1 MENSNEVRVTDFMHR
16 YKAKDDAN
24 GGIVSTIVS
33 SLRGTLISLIYRLNY
48 VMIDYCNV
56 LKSIEMRSGED
67 CSSVLDTNH
76 DKLHRLKS
84 KMSNHLKRY
93 INFVEM
99 IDRLPAIKVVKDMI
113 QRTII
118 SDDLLPWVVSFILGQ
133 EENGLPQPAPL
144 SEDESTRSRLDELSL
159 DLSREGLTA
168 IDSLEGF
175 SFDQYAESMGNV
187 IPTVVDYT
195 GTDLDQAA
203 IYQPQ
208 RLNQGTQDIASH
220 PDDTEVDF
228 CSDLYP
234 PRPLLPNTQ
243 MTPPPP
249 PPPPPPPRASPERL
263 NELEG
268 SLGNELQTTGLL
280 PLPDV
285 SEFIKTL
292 LGLSHEET
300 FRVLTEYQ
308 RGLDAATLND
318 KALLYEL
325 LQDSAWLQTS
335 TPMLYMSW
343 VDFGTYD
350 LTLESLQPIFIA
362 IKRSLRARYWFFLGC
377 DWKFTDIIH
386 FLLFTFACKTY
397 LLMTSCE
404 QPFVPIGLKR
414 GHV

>member
-249 PPPPPPPRASPERL
+249 PHGPHRNASM
-263 NELEG
+263 NWKG
-268 SLGNELQTTGLL
+268 
-280 PLPDV
+280 V
-285 SEFIKTL
+285 SVMSCKQLDCYPYQMSQNLSKLYWGCLTKKL
-292 LGLSHEET
+292 LGCS
-300 FRVLTEYQ
+300 
-308 RGLDAATLND
+308 LNTNVV
-318 KALLYEL
+318 
-325 LQDSAWLQTS
+325 W
-335 TPMLYMSW
+335 M
-343 VDFGTYD
+343 
-350 LTLESLQPIFIA
+350 QP
-362 IKRSLRARYWFFLGC
+362 
-377 DWKFTDIIH
+377 H
-386 FLLFTFACKTY
+386 
-397 LLMTSCE
+397 
-404 QPFVPIGLKR
+404 
-414 GHV
+414 